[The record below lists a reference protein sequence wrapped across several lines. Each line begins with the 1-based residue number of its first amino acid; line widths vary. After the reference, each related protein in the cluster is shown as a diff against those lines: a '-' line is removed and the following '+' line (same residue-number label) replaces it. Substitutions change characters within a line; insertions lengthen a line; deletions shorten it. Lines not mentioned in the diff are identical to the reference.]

1 MSRNA
6 DGTRGKVYTAY
17 HDAKRRCSGTG
28 RWVRWYAGVEFRFES
43 FEQWYEEL
51 GDPPTPKHTVDRINC
66 AGHYEPGNVRWA
78 DWSTQAANKR

>member
-1 MSRNA
+1 MSRNP
-6 DGTRGKVYTAY
+6 DGSRGKVYAAY
-17 HDAKRRCSGTG
+17 HDARRRCSGTG

-66 AGHYEPGNVRWA
+66 TGHYEPGNVRWA